1 MNHRGKRLLPVC
13 CLSLW
18 LLASAVAGAQ
28 EGAHVRQFSVPVAH
42 ELEQLYT
49 ADLDG
54 DGLEDLVAVGVDQT
68 SREPESYL
76 QVFRQRVAG
85 FTEVATARDRLPA
98 HLALAGVGRF
108 PQGPGLVLLT
118 PGRVSVWFWDGAR
131 FDPGSAVSLPVES
144 VFPAPPGV
152 IKGDVDWLRDAD
164 GDGHDELIVPQFD
177 GFLLVRMSPHGWL
190 ERHARLRM
198 HTRAWVLDYFRRR
211 YVAYDLPAFEL
222 INVDG
227 RGWKDLVVYNDGLVQ
242 VFLLDAQR
250 VLAEREPDLEQD
262 LQPPGPFDPNAPWD
276 PPLLLI
282 GLRDLNRDGIPDLV
296 ASKND
301 AATTELN
308 TSTRILVFYG
318 RQEPGVPLRFNDTP
332 DQVYASE
339 GFTLPI
345 LDDINADGAIDLALV
360 NVEITFWNS
369 IKALIAR
376 SVTADAAFYLMPE
389 DGAYRREPDNLVSY
403 SVSFSLGRFN
413 HQPIAA
419 FGDLNGDGL
428 PDLLLSVDKERLG
441 VHWGR
446 RDDVWDDD
454 PDEVIQGRLPTLVKR
469 LRLRD
474 LNGDGRD
481 DLLMVYDRTD
491 MRQMPDT
498 VGTFTVLLSRYGQPK
513 PTAQRTAVQPAT
525 VPWGQR

>member
-1 MNHRGKRLLPVC
+1 MKLPWTILSPVC
-13 CLSLW
+13 CLVLW
-18 LLASAVAGAQ
+18 LVPATVPRAQ
-28 EGAHVRQFSVPVAH
+28 DAATVRQFTIPVAH

-54 DGLEDLVAVGVDQT
+54 DTLEDLVAIGVDQT
-68 SREPESYL
+68 SRDPVSYV
-76 QVFRQRVAG
+76 QVFRQGADG
-85 FTEVATARDRLPA
+85 FTEVATARARLPA
-98 HLALAGVGRF
+98 QLALAGVGRF
-108 PQGPGLVLLT
+108 PQGPGLALLT
-118 PGRVSVWFWDGAR
+118 PGRVTVWFWDGLR
-131 FDPGSAVSLPVES
+131 FDPHGAVSLAVES
-144 VFPAPPGV
+144 IFPAPPGV
-152 IKGDVDWLRDAD
+152 IKGSVDWLRDAD
-164 GDGHDELIVPQFD
+164 GDGYDELIVPLFD
-177 GFLLVRMSPHGWL
+177 GFLLLHMAQRGWL
-190 ERHARLRM
+190 ERSAHLRIR
-198 HTRAWVLDYFRRR
+198 TQAWVLDYFRRR
-211 YVAYDLPAFEL
+211 YVAYDLPSFEL
-222 INVDG
+222 IDVDG

-242 VFLLDAQR
+242 VFLLDAQQG
-250 VLAEREPDLEQD
+250 LAARGPDLEQD
-262 LQPPGPFDPNAPWD
+262 LQPPEPFDPKVPWD

-282 GLRDLNRDGIPDLV
+282 ALRDLNRDRIPDLV

-308 TSTRILVFYG
+308 TSTRILVYYG
-318 RQEPGVPLRFNDTP
+318 RQTDGVPLRFNAQP

-345 LDDINADGAIDLALV
+345 LDDINADGGIDLALV

-419 FGDLNGDGL
+419 FGDLNGDAL
-428 PDLLLSVDKERLG
+428 PDLLLSMDKERLG

-446 RDDVWDDD
+446 RGKVWDDD
-454 PDEVIQGRLPTLVKR
+454 PDEVIQGRLPTRVKR

-474 LNGDGRD
+474 LNADGRD
-481 DLLMVYDRTD
+481 DLLLVYDRTD

-498 VGTFTVLLSRYGQPK
+498 LGTFTVLLSRYGRPK
-513 PTAQRTAVQPAT
+513 PTAQVTVPQPAT
-525 VPWGQR
+525 VP